1 MVPRWRAGV
10 LPNMEIGQRYTTPIE
25 QDWQWKINADPATRK
40 FECPTANRPTR
51 EGAPLRIARR
61 RHLAIDLGAH
71 LHHSISD
78 FGLICLRQI
87 IRTNIE
93 QFRHG
98 IANKNREFIAR
109 PDIPRCGRSDNCHFS
124 L

>member
-1 MVPRWRAGV
+1 VRV
-10 LPNMEIGQRYTTPIE
+10 
-25 QDWQWKINADPATRK
+25 
-40 FECPTANRPTR
+40 
-51 EGAPLRIARR
+51 APLRIARR

-98 IANKNREFIAR
+98 GTILSFAATFAFILGLTLSGLGLPALVN
-109 PDIPRCGRSDNCHFS
+109 PLPTPTSDQR
-124 L
+124 